1 MSVTPQSNDPSRADA
16 KLNQTISL
24 LTRGGS
30 KGCKLFQT
38 GDWQKAGFADLVQ
51 ADRVLCTQIAIF
63 GGRNPEVVDRVYR
76 ASKLFDPTHWDRD
89 EGKYRLGIIQDA
101 IREADEF
108 RKRLSHPPQT
118 EIPEPVIQLYTLAE
132 LRAADLPSPEP
143 VVDGLINA
151 GETVLLVGRPK
162 VGKSRLVQQLTLS
175 LSRGEPWLGK
185 TIPCPRRVLL
195 LDLEN
200 RPSGVKKRFAAMSAP
215 GESDDRVVIYAPDT
229 LANDGLNS
237 SEDGMKQVEKL
248 IARAHPDVLMIDT
261 WRLFVG
267 GDENKPEVVVNALKA
282 ISNLRKNSPG
292 LVVILV
298 HHLRKEKFDA
308 PVRLHEDPCSWM
320 EAVSGH
326 HALVGHVDAC
336 YGLER
341 HLDSLGEELIVFGGV
356 ARNTWPTALLLDDD
370 EDTLLFTVRS
380 GEAAAISAMTGKECL
395 IWGVARGLGQFSFGE
410 LLDAAKTKNRK
421 AVTSTLRKA
430 ESHHVLRR
438 DGKLYVV
445 SV

>member
-1 MSVTPQSNDPSRADA
+1 MTLQPNDASRIEATLDQII
-16 KLNQTISL
+16 KT
-24 LTRGGS
+24 LTRGKS
-30 KGCKLFQT
+30 QASHLFNT
-38 GDWQKAGFADLVQ
+38 GDWEKAGCADSIQ
-51 ADRVLCTQIAIF
+51 ADRVLCKQIALL

-76 ASKLFDPTHWDRD
+76 ASKLYDPTRWDAD
-89 EGKYRLGIIQDA
+89 EGRYGQGIIQAA
-101 IREADEF
+101 IAEADDLI
-108 RKRLSHPPQT
+108 KRACPS
-118 EIPEPVIQLYTLAE
+118 PEPMSPEPLIQLYTLAE

-200 RPSGVKKRFAAMSAP
+200 RPSGVKRRFAAMSAP

-298 HHLRKEKFDA
+298 HHLRKERFDS
-308 PVRLHEDPCSWM
+308 PVRLNEDPYSWV

-341 HLDSLGEELIVFGGV
+341 HLDSLGEELIVFGGI
-356 ARNTWPTALLLDDD
+356 ARNTCSMALLLDDD

-395 IWGVARGLGQFSFGE
+395 IWSVAKGLGQFSFGE
-410 LLDAAKTKNRK
+410 LLDGANTKNRK